1 MRTWTTEMWLAGM
14 PAEILELLT
23 EPDAIAR
30 WAPVQFELVS
40 LEGQGERLRAG
51 THARVRGG
59 LAGRQVEFDVEIQQ
73 ADDGRLSLVATGP
86 VSIDAEY
93 LLRAAGG
100 GSEVRASVSVR
111 GRGLLGGL
119 LARALDTLLA
129 AGALRASVAR
139 LGEQLQPTLAA

>member
-14 PAEILELLT
+14 PDEILELLT

-30 WAPVQFELVS
+30 WAPLPFELVA
-40 LEGQGERLRAG
+40 LDGERLRAG
-51 THARVRGG
+51 SRARVRGG
-59 LAGRQVEFDVEIQQ
+59 LAGRQVEFDVEISE

-93 LLRAAGG
+93 VLRAADG

-119 LARALDTLLA
+119 MARALDTLLA
-129 AGALRASVAR
+129 AGALRAAVAR
-139 LGEQLQPTLAA
+139 LGDELQPTLAA